1 MEAILTH
8 SRYPPKLQQTLG
20 GAPTASATMQNHG
33 APMNSERSW
42 EKRGRLDLVIR
53 EVLEDFL
60 KEARLLL
67 GFKG

>member
-1 MEAILTH
+1 
-8 SRYPPKLQQTLG
+8 
-20 GAPTASATMQNHG
+20 
-33 APMNSERSW
+33 MNSERSW